1 MLINKLKDK
10 IIPTSLFSGAF
21 MKKVILSL
29 VFLSSVILAGCSSQ
43 AGPFVTNISRDGR
56 GGLVVEKC
64 MVRLDRMINTVE
76 SSSCTNSSITL
87 SSPSSSSTLT
97 R

>member
-43 AGPFVTNISRDGR
+43 AGPFVTNISSDGR

-64 MVRLDRMINTVE
+64 MVRLDRMI
-76 SSSCTNSSITL
+76 
-87 SSPSSSSTLT
+87 
-97 R
+97 